1 MSEKSIQI
9 LEIIIIIAL
18 FLGGL
23 FFKFLPEYKKSL
35 GSSDTY
41 IDTSNY
47 DDLIEIY
54 INNKPNFMI
63 VTKKDTINGILF
75 FDKESLCLYN
85 QNIENSKI
93 EDGINIIIEQLI
105 KYDYLKSTSTI
116 TFVKY
121 SDKSYQKVTTS
132 FKSYLNELNV
142 PVNYIEK
149 TSSLEEK
156 RVLYNIDVTENEQII
171 KELELYS
178 KNIIRNNKND
188 VTNDNQES
196 NIKEEINED
205 NARTF
210 TDNVYIKIE
219 KYISDNNII
228 NQGVNDTSLPI
239 TLIPISPTG
248 NIYPDSTS
256 WYYVE
261 DSKVYAYISITHNNQ
276 NYSYCYQSSI
286 DEYKKGQC

>member
-1 MSEKSIQI
+1 MSDKTIRN

-23 FFKFLPEYKKSL
+23 FFKVLPEYKKSL
-35 GSSDTY
+35 GSSDAY
-41 IDTSNY
+41 IDLSNY
-47 DDLIEIY
+47 DDLVEIY
-54 INNKPNFMI
+54 IDNKPNFII
-63 VTKKDTINGILF
+63 VTKKDIIKGILF

-93 EDGINIIIEQLI
+93 EDGITIIVEQLI
-105 KYDYLKSTSTI
+105 KYNHLKGTSTI

-121 SDKSYQKVTTS
+121 NDKSYQKVTTS

-142 PVNYIEK
+142 PVNYIELS
-149 TSSLEEK
+149 SSLEEK
-156 RVLYNIDVTENEQII
+156 RILYNLEVTENEQII

-188 VTNDNQES
+188 VTNKENLPISEEITES
-196 NIKEEINED
+196 N
-205 NARTF
+205 ARKY

-219 KYISDNNII
+219 KYIKDNNIT
-228 NQGVNDTSLPI
+228 NQEVNNTSLPI
-239 TLIPISPTG
+239 TLIPINEKGT
-248 NIYPDSTS
+248 IYPDSSS
-256 WYYVE
+256 WYYVQ

>member
-1 MSEKSIQI
+1 MSDKSIQI
-9 LEIIIIIAL
+9 LKIIILLVL

-23 FFKFLPEYKKSL
+23 FFKYLPEYKKSL
-35 GSSDTY
+35 GSSDSY
-41 IDTSNY
+41 IDSANY

-54 INNKPNFMI
+54 IDNKPNFMI
-63 VTKKDTINGILF
+63 VTKKETINGILF

-132 FKSYLNELNV
+132 FKNYLTELNV
-142 PVNYIEK
+142 PINFIEK

-156 RVLYNIDVTENEQII
+156 RTLYNITVTENEQII

-178 KNIIRNNKND
+178 KNLVRNNKND
-188 VTNDNQES
+188 VTNKQES
-196 NIKEEINED
+196 NISEEINED
-205 NARTF
+205 NVRRF

-219 KYISDNNII
+219 KYIKDNNIT
-228 NQGVNDTSLPI
+228 NQEVNNTSLPI
-239 TLIPISPTG
+239 TLIPINEKG
-248 NIYPDSTS
+248 NIYPDSSS
-256 WYYVE
+256 WYYVQ

>member
-1 MSEKSIQI
+1 MSDKTIQI
-9 LEIIIIIAL
+9 LKIIIVLVL

-23 FFKFLPEYKKSL
+23 FFKYLPEYKKSL
-35 GSSDTY
+35 GSSDSY
-41 IDTSNY
+41 IDSANY

-54 INNKPNFMI
+54 IDNKPNFMI
-63 VTKKDTINGILF
+63 VTKKETINGILF

-93 EDGINIIIEQLI
+93 EDGINIIVEQLI

-132 FKSYLNELNV
+132 FKNYLTELNV
-142 PVNYIEK
+142 PINYIEK

-156 RVLYNIDVTENEQII
+156 RILYNITVTENEQII

-178 KNIIRNNKND
+178 KNIVRNNKND
-188 VTNDNQES
+188 VTNKQES
-196 NIKEEINED
+196 NISEEINED
-205 NARTF
+205 NARRF

-219 KYISDNNII
+219 KYIKDNNIT
-228 NQGVNDTSLPI
+228 NQEVNNTSLPI
-239 TLIPISPTG
+239 TLIPINEKG
-248 NIYPDSTS
+248 NIYPDSSS
-256 WYYVE
+256 WYYVQ

>member
-1 MSEKSIQI
+1 MSDKSIQI
-9 LEIIIIIAL
+9 LKIIILLVL

-23 FFKFLPEYKKSL
+23 FFKYLPEYKKSL
-35 GSSDTY
+35 GSSDSY
-41 IDTSNY
+41 IDSANY

-54 INNKPNFMI
+54 IDNKPNFMI
-63 VTKKDTINGILF
+63 VTKKETINGILF

-132 FKSYLNELNV
+132 FKNYLTELNV
-142 PVNYIEK
+142 PINYIEK

-156 RVLYNIDVTENEQII
+156 RTLYNITVTENEQII

-178 KNIIRNNKND
+178 KNLVRNNKND
-188 VTNDNQES
+188 VTNKQES
-196 NIKEEINED
+196 NISEEINED
-205 NARTF
+205 NVRRF

-219 KYISDNNII
+219 KYIKDNNIT
-228 NQGVNDTSLPI
+228 NQEVNNTSLPI
-239 TLIPISPTG
+239 TLIPINEKG
-248 NIYPDSTS
+248 NIYPDSSS
-256 WYYVE
+256 WYYVQ

>member
-1 MSEKSIQI
+1 MSDKTIRN

-23 FFKFLPEYKKSL
+23 FFKVLPEYKKSL
-35 GSSDTY
+35 GSSDAY
-41 IDTSNY
+41 IDLSNY
-47 DDLIEIY
+47 DDLVEIY
-54 INNKPNFMI
+54 IDNKPNFII
-63 VTKKDTINGILF
+63 VTKKDIIKGILF

-93 EDGINIIIEQLI
+93 EDGITIIVEQLI
-105 KYDYLKSTSTI
+105 KYNHLKSTSTI

-142 PVNYIEK
+142 PVNYIELS
-149 TSSLEEK
+149 SSLEEK
-156 RVLYNIDVTENEQII
+156 RILYNLEVTENEQII

-188 VTNDNQES
+188 VTNKENLPILEEITES
-196 NIKEEINED
+196 N
-205 NARTF
+205 ARKY

-219 KYISDNNII
+219 KYIKDNNIT
-228 NQGVNDTSLPI
+228 NQEVNNTSLPI
-239 TLIPISPTG
+239 TLIPINEKGT
-248 NIYPDSTS
+248 IYPDSSS
-256 WYYVE
+256 WYYVQ